1 MLCGPRVASEDRTQ
15 YVLQSELLGPAPREE
30 GSSDSGDEF
39 LIVNAD
45 WLNGAV
51 PLRMQRV
58 PPLDTPCKSEM
69 DYVSSSPAS
78 SVANLD
84 RETEGRCR
92 RAGRA
97 ALESTCLLC
106 SFLQTRRW
114 WLCKT
119 MAPHT
124 WQKELLRLFAQ
135 NQGLLLSLLIQN

>member
-45 WLNGAV
+45 WLSGAV
-51 PLRMQRV
+51 PLRMQCV
-58 PPLDTPCKSEM
+58 PPLDTPCKSEL

-84 RETEGRCR
+84 RETEGRCG

-106 SFLQTRRW
+106 SFLQTRQW

-124 WQKELLRLFAQ
+124 
-135 NQGLLLSLLIQN
+135 